1 VFEIVVGCQSS
12 AGRYGLPATDKNA
25 IDSCGLSS
33 NSVKLEKGAC
43 SLASPDN
50 SQFEPQSEMA
60 QPQDASGGGES
71 APTQSTEP
79 VDGSSQSHVVG
90 GSETLPPIAPAV
102 ARDPAW
108 NGWDVLLIAAL
119 TLLTIPILGVFV
131 AVGARIFWPHANLE
145 KMAPEIVIAA
155 QFLAYI
161 VVFLLIVMMIE
172 GKYHVRFWNA
182 IHWNWPRWGLGMF
195 GLGVVLLLSINVI
208 AHFLP
213 MPKSTPFDQFFAS
226 PRDAYLM
233 SIFAVTFG
241 PFMEEL
247 FFRGLL
253 YPVLSRRLGVFWGVL
268 LTAAPFAMMHMFQYG
283 YAWGVVLLIFVM
295 GIVVTIVRAQTGSVA
310 ASFLV
315 HVGYNATEMFALLL
329 ATDGF
334 RHMEK
339 AALG

>member
-1 VFEIVVGCQSS
+1 LHE
-12 AGRYGLPATDKNA
+12 
-25 IDSCGLSS
+25 
-33 NSVKLEKGAC
+33 GAC

-50 SQFEPQSEMA
+50 SQFEPQSDSP
-60 QPQDASGGGES
+60 QPRDVNGGGE
-71 APTQSTEP
+71 T
-79 VDGSSQSHVVG
+79 
-90 GSETLPPIAPAV
+90 APAQNLPGLD
-102 ARDPAW
+102 AAPQPQAGGGQQTALPAIAATPRDPAW
-108 NGWDVLLIAAL
+108 NGWDVLVIAAL

-131 AVGARIFWPHANLE
+131 AVGARIFWPHVNLQN
-145 KMAPEIVIAA
+145 MAPEIVIAA
-155 QFLAYI
+155 QFLGYI
-161 VVFLLIVMMIE
+161 VVFLLIVMMVE
-172 GKYHVRFWNA
+172 GKYHVRFWKA
-182 IHWNWPRWGLGMF
+182 IHWNWPRWGLAMF

-226 PRDAYLM
+226 SRDAYLM

-253 YPVLSRRLGVFWGVL
+253 YPVLARRLGVFWGVL

-295 GIVVTIVRAQTGSVA
+295 GIVVTIVRASTGSVA